1 MQPTFFE
8 STPQQK
14 QLADIGG
21 SMMDWSENYGKLH
34 GLKAVTDNG
43 LRTLNELSHVGYM
56 LTTVGATFGAAEV
69 DFDAAERKLIVDFM
83 KKQVDI
89 ERKGQYT
96 VYKLNKQGALHMTN
110 VMIKEGTYKIR
121 GKETCM
127 QGLVFPLVEEF
138 KVGAGGGYV
147 TVDGSAVNGFPARN
161 IKIKVSGVR
170 DYTVVGDEVA
180 ATIVEESDT
189 EIVERIRERFDML
202 KDMTKA
208 VKKGDVRAMIVSG
221 PPGVG
226 KSHGVEEVLDR
237 YALMESLGAGKQ
249 HEVIKG
255 ATSAI
260 GLYCK
265 LFKMA
270 DKGKVVVFDDCDSIF
285 ADELSLN
292 ILKAALDS
300 KKNRY
305 IHWNTDSFKLRN
317 EGVPDSFKFEAS
329 AIFITNLK
337 FDKVKGKLRE
347 HLEALESRC
356 HYMDLTIDSD
366 KDKILRIKQVV
377 QDGMLDKYKL
387 ADEVKEEIMDFI
399 DINKGRLRELSLR
412 TVLKVADLAISFPDR
427 WESYA
432 ENTVM
437 RRA

>member
-1 MQPTFFE
+1 M
-8 STPQQK
+8 K
-14 QLADIGG
+14 
-21 SMMDWSENYGKLH
+21 NVK
-34 GLKAVTDNG
+34 
-43 LRTLNELSHVGYM
+43 
-56 LTTVGATFGAAEV
+56 
-69 DFDAAERKLIVDFM
+69 IV
-83 KKQVDI
+83 
-89 ERKGQYT
+89 
-96 VYKLNKQGALHMTN
+96 
-110 VMIKEGTYKIR
+110 EGTYKIR
-121 GKETCM
+121 GKDTDVAGM
-127 QGLVFPLVEEF
+127 VFPLVEEF
-138 KVGAGGGYV
+138 KFGTGGGFV
-147 TVDGSAVNGFPARN
+147 TVDGKAVAGFPDRN
-161 IKIKVSGVR
+161 IKIKVESAESYVH
-170 DYTVVGDEVA
+170 VGASEAAAQARVETDE
-180 ATIVEESDT
+180 

-237 YALMESLGAGKQ
+237 YALMESMGGMKT

-265 LFKMA
+265 LYKMA

-366 KDKILRIKQVV
+366 KDKMLRIKQVT
-377 QDGMLDKYKL
+377 QDGMLDKYAL
-387 ADEVKEEIMDFI
+387 SDDVKEEILDFI

-412 TVLKVADLAISFPDR
+412 TVLKVADLAVSFPDR

-437 RRA
+437 RRV